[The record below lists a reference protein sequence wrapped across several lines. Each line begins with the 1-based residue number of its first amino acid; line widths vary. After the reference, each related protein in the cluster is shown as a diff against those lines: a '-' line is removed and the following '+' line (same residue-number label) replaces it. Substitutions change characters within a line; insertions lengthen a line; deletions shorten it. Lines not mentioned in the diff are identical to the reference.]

1 MSISAIKSVQTS
13 KYPKEVLEI
22 PTIKPKGFE
31 DIENSEPDVADQNRR
46 NIDALG
52 SYAAHYNLTNFGLN
66 YSSGAS
72 VSGQTSEYYDNG
84 NMYHPYYA
92 SKTAAFGIV
101 YGRCIGGFS
110 QESWYGLGY
119 TGKFHWADNGNV
131 CTITYPV
138 HPIRPSYST
147 QREDFAVADFWVVQH
162 FCSTPYSLKSSTPKT
177 FKMTF
182 RDAIAGS
189 APIKQFGYNPVPFA
203 PIIRF
208 NATGTRATIAP
219 WGGLYFGDSP
229 LNTVSSYS
237 GRTIIWETNTM
248 TTPYDLTTIP
258 PDAQGNENT
267 WLQKTDTQDSVW
279 QWNQGSN
286 SVYQIFSFDSANP
299 PSRANGYANRN
310 PILGFDW
317 VDNGNKMHIY
327 GGQVNSNGK
336 PTGYIAEIAAATPY
350 ALNTLQY
357 NNITQ
362 HTNVLGN
369 VTGNS
374 WPGYIDVTDDHG
386 IIDIFWGDSGN
397 KLYVRSIKSLYVF
410 DASTAYDPSSMTWA
424 GTTGINLS
432 ERFES
437 RYDSNVGSNYLC
449 VPGGGQTQW
458 SHDGTKLMFVAFSG
472 FHNQKYVYDSST
484 ALERIPDNILNTSTY
499 STAWDLTSTESED
512 IAYSKPGLDRI
523 HPQLIGVAPA
533 SENKI
538 YVANHCSQGGGRSG
552 FSAAAQQP
560 IFGSEILQYDL
571 TDGVVSTGTLNSLDG
586 ISLGKN
592 SSCIGIKFNTK
603 PVTIDGVTYAAGKVF
618 IYTDWRADFYAGSI
632 YGIILNTAWDI
643 TSGTQLSLGNKYID
657 WNYEIG
663 NVFFGMEANTI
674 FSMAD
679 DGTSCTF
686 GQGGTARGMGIF
698 QCKFSTPWKISTG
711 SIQSYTGNSY
721 SDYYRRNVIGLRS
734 SAFENYGS
742 NDRRYKSGV
751 FWSPDGKYLLGNSA
765 RNSGVPSTSWQY
777 SGTLNSPSNV
787 SNFNQGRSAYPMS
800 SVMVRYG
807 PFTTPF
813 DLKAKAGRT
822 YGGAPYGND
831 TSEYQYNMKPDT
843 LHSLQTDYIGRL
855 AYYYYPSYNNSRQGE
870 WNGYGGGQF
879 LTDYNGGGSHIN
891 YFYDGDMTYQYATP
905 TKALL
910 TMSSNDGHAYDG
922 GANTAERSKAQ
933 AASCFMG
940 WAPFQATPL
949 NCAATSHRGSSFVY
963 RGTNGSLD
971 GAKRANGFGGALAMS
986 PDGTKVY
993 WIGQNASSANNFAIY
1008 QCTLNTPYE
1017 ISSTNFRQTSNTT
1030 AKTISFWGITGNSYN
1045 YPNYNV
1051 IPAQQNPYMF
1061 WSADGYKLFMYA
1073 YARNTWD
1080 NYMYVIPCTEPFSV
1094 IHLDISNAEEV
1105 QLFTSNTVGTVNYS
1119 GITAAWASEDG
1130 SKFVFAE
1137 HYGNL
1142 GQQASNQGI
1151 WIRMIDLTGNEYD
1164 PVAAKAAAGG
1174 SFTTVDKFIPSQGQD
1189 VDLGGFGG
1197 TYRISQSRF
1206 INACSG
1212 GGIPIISSNGKDLVF
1227 IDGHGNAQKWVFDGA
1242 WDPSTLRHTGDYD
1255 RRIVPDYVPLTGQA
1269 ICVKNNSKI
1278 YFWNVNAA
1286 RPRFASLTLD
1296 EEQENGQF
1304 DTYSEI
1310 VEFSTDVG
1318 YNFSGRSTLT

>member
-13 KYPKEVLEI
+13 KYPKEVLEV

-31 DIENSEPDVADQNRR
+31 DIENNPADAADENRR

-52 SYAAHYNLTNFGLN
+52 SYAAHYNLTSYRLD
-66 YSSGAS
+66 YSAS
-72 VSGQTSEYYDNG
+72 ANVSGSSSEYYDNG
-84 NMYHPYYA
+84 CMYHPYYA

-101 YGRCIGGFS
+101 YGRCIGGIS

-119 TGKFHWADNGNV
+119 TGRFHWADNGNV
-131 CTITYPV
+131 CTITYPA
-138 HPIRPSYST
+138 HPVRSSIST
-147 QREDFAVADFWVVQH
+147 EREDFAVADFWVVQH

-182 RDAIAGS
+182 RDAISGS

-229 LNTVSSYS
+229 LNTVSAYS

-258 PDAQGNENT
+258 PDFQGNENT

-279 QWNQGSN
+279 QWGAGN

-299 PSRANGYANRN
+299 PSNANGYANRN

-336 PTGYIAEIAAATPY
+336 PTGYIAEISAATPY

-374 WPGYIDVTDDHG
+374 WPGYIDATDDHG

-397 KLYVRSIKSLYVF
+397 KLYVRSVKSLYVF

-424 GTTGINLS
+424 GTTGISLS
-432 ERFES
+432 EKFAS
-437 RYDSNVGSNYLC
+437 QYVSTYPGLNYLC

-472 FHNQKYVYDSST
+472 YHNQKYILDNST
-484 ALERIPDNILNTSTY
+484 YPQRIPDNILNTSTY
-499 STAWDLTSTESED
+499 ATAWDLTSFETED

-533 SENKI
+533 SVNRI

-552 FSAAAQQP
+552 FSSAGQQP
-560 IFGSEILQYDL
+560 IHGSEILQYDL
-571 TDGVVSTGTLNSLDG
+571 TDGVVSTGTLNSISG
-586 ISLGKN
+586 ISLGKD

-603 PVTIDGVTYAAGKVF
+603 PATIDGVTYAPGKVF
-618 IYTDWRADFYAGSI
+618 IWTDFKANFY
-632 YGIILNTAWDI
+632 YGYIRGKVLNTAWDI
-643 TSGTQLSLGNKYID
+643 SSGTQVDLGQKYIE
-657 WNYEIG
+657 WAYEIG
-663 NVFFGMEANTI
+663 NVFFGTEANTV

-686 GQGGTARGMGIF
+686 GQGGSSRGQGVF
-698 QCKFSTPWKISTG
+698 QYKFSTPWKISTG
-711 SIQSYTGNSY
+711 SVQSYTGNSY
-721 SDYYRRNVIGLRS
+721 SDYYRRNVIGFS
-734 SAFENYGS
+734 PSIFENYGWPGY
-742 NDRRYKSGV
+742 RVYKNGS
-751 FWSPDGKYLLGNSA
+751 FWSPDGKYLLSNDA
-765 RNSGVPSTSWQY
+765 RESGVPSTSWQY
-777 SGTLNSPSNV
+777 TGNLTYPTNV
-787 SNFNQGRSAYPMS
+787 SNFNGGRSNEPIS

-813 DLKAKAGRT
+813 DLKAKAGRA
-822 YGGAPYGND
+822 YGAAPYGND
-831 TSEYQYNMKPDT
+831 TSEYQYTMEPDT
-843 LHSLQTDYIGRL
+843 IHSLQTDFIGRL
-855 AYYYYPSYNNSRQGE
+855 NQYYYGGWNNSRQAE
-870 WNGYGGGQF
+870 WNCFGGGM
-879 LTDYNGGGSHIN
+879 LWTDSNGGGSMVN
-891 YFYDGDMTYQYATP
+891 YFYDADMTYQYATP

-910 TMSSNDGHAYDG
+910 TMSSNDGFAYDG

-933 AASCFMG
+933 ASSSFMG

-949 NCAATSHRGSSFVY
+949 NCAATAHRGSSFVY
-963 RGTNGSLD
+963 RGTNGSFSSSL
-971 GAKRANGFGGALAMS
+971 RAQGFGGALAMS

-993 WIGQNASSANNFAIY
+993 WMGINAAAPNIYAIY
-1008 QCTLNTPYE
+1008 EKTLNTPYE
-1017 ISSTNFRQTSNTT
+1017 ISSTNFRENSNL
-1030 AKTISFWGITGNSYN
+1030 ASKSLYFNSTIGVT
-1045 YPNYNV
+1045 YPNFNLT
-1051 IPAQQNPYMF
+1051 PSMQNTYMF
-1061 WSADGYKLFMYA
+1061 WSADGYKLFTYA
-1073 YARNTWD
+1073 FGKPTWE
-1080 NYMYVIPCTEPFSV
+1080 NWMQVIPTTVPFKV
-1094 IHLDISNAEEV
+1094 GYLDVNGIETV
-1105 QLFTSNTVGTVNYS
+1105 RLFDTLTTSTSNNYS
-1119 GITAAWASEDG
+1119 GITAAWTSEDG

-1137 HYGNL
+1137 HYGNIS
-1142 GQQASNQGI
+1142 QQASSQGI

-1174 SFTTVDKFIPSQGQD
+1174 SLFTTVDKFIPSLGQD

-1197 TYRISQSRF
+1197 PIRIPQSKF

-1227 IDGHGNAQKWVFDGA
+1227 MDGHGNAQKWVFDGA

-1278 YFWNVNAA
+1278 YYWNVNAA
-1286 RPRFASLTLD
+1286 RPRFANISLE
-1296 EEQENGQF
+1296 EEQRNSF

-1310 VEFSTDVG
+1310 VEFNTDVG
-1318 YNFSGRSTLT
+1318 YNFSGRSSLT